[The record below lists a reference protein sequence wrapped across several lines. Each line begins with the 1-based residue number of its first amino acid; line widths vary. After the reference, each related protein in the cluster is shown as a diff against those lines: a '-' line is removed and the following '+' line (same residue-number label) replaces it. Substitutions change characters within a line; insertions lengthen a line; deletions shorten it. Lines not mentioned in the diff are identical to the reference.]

1 MMKYFATI
9 ILTLFV
15 SLGFSQGKTKRVL
28 FLGNSYTYVN
38 DLPKTIADMALSTND
53 TLIYDSNC
61 PGGYT
66 LQGHA
71 TNATSLNKIKQGNWD
86 YVVLQEQSQ
95 YPSFPIN
102 QVETDVFPYAK
113 LLDSLIHVSNPCA
126 ETVFYMTWGRKNG
139 DASNCP
145 SWPPICT
152 YNGMDSLLRLR
163 YETMA
168 TSNKALL
175 SPVSV
180 VWKYLRTN
188 NPLIELYQSD
198 ESHPSEAGTYAAACS
213 FYTVFFGKDPSNVT
227 FKSTLLLADLVS
239 IRNAAKTTVF
249 DQLLQWHIG
258 EFNPKATFTNT
269 TISNQHIQFTNTST
283 NATSY
288 QWYFGDG
295 DSSSSVNPTH
305 QYSSGGAYNVK
316 LIASSCNK
324 ADTFNKSITITTTS
338 IRSTDETNTI
348 MISPQPVHTVLS
360 LNQSVVNATPF
371 AICDMY
377 GRIVKNGILPPT
389 NKSISMD
396 DLIAGGYVLI
406 LNPNKNKPIRLPFY
420 KIND

>member
-1 MMKYFATI
+1 
-9 ILTLFV
+9 
-15 SLGFSQGKTKRVL
+15 VL

-145 SWPPICT
+145 SWPPVCT

-188 NPLIELYQSD
+188 NPLI
-198 ESHPSEAGTYAAACS
+198 GT
-213 FYTVFFGKDPSNVT
+213 
-227 FKSTLLLADLVS
+227 LS
-239 IRNAAKTTVF
+239 I
-249 DQLLQWHIG
+249 G
-258 EFNPKATFTNT
+258 
-269 TISNQHIQFTNTST
+269 
-283 NATSY
+283 
-288 QWYFGDG
+288 
-295 DSSSSVNPTH
+295 
-305 QYSSGGAYNVK
+305 
-316 LIASSCNK
+316 
-324 ADTFNKSITITTTS
+324 
-338 IRSTDETNTI
+338 
-348 MISPQPVHTVLS
+348 
-360 LNQSVVNATPF
+360 
-371 AICDMY
+371 
-377 GRIVKNGILPPT
+377 
-389 NKSISMD
+389 
-396 DLIAGGYVLI
+396 
-406 LNPNKNKPIRLPFY
+406 
-420 KIND
+420 

>member
-1 MMKYFATI
+1 MLKLYLTI
-9 ILTLFV
+9 ALYLFV

-38 DLPKTIADMALSTND
+38 DLPKTIADMALSTGD

-66 LQGHA
+66 LQGHS
-71 TNATSLNKIKQGNWD
+71 TNATSLSKIAQGNWD

-95 YPSFPIN
+95 YPSFPIH
-102 QVETDVFPYAK
+102 QVETDVFPYAHQ
-113 LLDSLIHVSNPCA
+113 LDSLIHVSNPCA
-126 ETVFYMTWGRKNG
+126 QTVFYMTWGRKNG
-139 DASNCP
+139 DASNCS
-145 SWPPICT
+145 SWPPVCT
-152 YNGMDSLLRLR
+152 YEGMDSMLRLR
-163 YETMA
+163 YEMMA
-168 TSNKALL
+168 NANHATL
-175 SPVSV
+175 SPVGV

-188 NPLIELYQSD
+188 SPLLDLYQSD

-213 FYTVFFGKDPSNVT
+213 FYTVFFRKDPTIIT
-227 FKSTLLLADLVS
+227 FKSTLALADGSS

-249 DQLLQWHIG
+249 DQMLQWHIG
-258 EFNPKATFTNT
+258 EFDPRATFTNT
-269 TISNQHIQFTNTST
+269 TISNQQIQFTNTST

-305 QYSSGGAYNVK
+305 QYSSGGTYNVK

-324 ADTFNKSITITTTS
+324 TDTFNKSITIAITS
-338 IRSTDETNTI
+338 IHSTHETNTI
-348 MISPQPVHTVLS
+348 MISPQPVHTILS

-371 AICDMY
+371 AICDMD
-377 GRIVKNGILPPT
+377 GRMVKNGILPPP

-406 LNPNKNKPIRLPFY
+406 LYTNKNEPIRLPFY

>member
-1 MMKYFATI
+1 MLKSYATI
-9 ILTLFV
+9 TLTLLI

-38 DLPKTIADMALSTND
+38 DLPKTIADMALSTDD

-66 LQGHA
+66 FQGHA
-71 TNATSLNKIKQGNWD
+71 TNATSFSKIKQGNWD

-102 QVETDVFPYAK
+102 QVEADVFPYAK
-113 LLDSLIHVSNPCA
+113 MLDSLIHVSSPCA
-126 ETVFYMTWGRKNG
+126 QTVFYMTWGRKNG

-145 SWPPICT
+145 SWPPVCT

-168 TSNKALL
+168 TSNKSLL

-180 VWKYLRTN
+180 VWKYLRNN

-213 FYTVFFGKDPSNVT
+213 FYTVFFQKDPTNVT

-249 DQLLQWHIG
+249 DHPLQWHIG
-258 EFNPKATFTNT
+258 EYYPQATFTNT
-269 TISNQHIQFTNTST
+269 TITNQQVQFTNTSI
-283 NATSY
+283 NATAY
-288 QWYFGDG
+288 QWLFGDG
-295 DSSSSVNPTH
+295 DSSSTPNPTH
-305 QYSSGGAYNVK
+305 QYSSAGTYNVK
-316 LIASSCNK
+316 LIASNCSIS
-324 ADTFNKSITITTTS
+324 DTLSKSITIGTTAILTE
-338 IRSTDETNTI
+338 DENSAI
-348 MISPQPVHTVLS
+348 SISPNPVHAALVLS
-360 LNQSVVNATPF
+360 KGF
-371 AICDMY
+371 AIEATYTVFDIS
-377 GRIVKNGILPPT
+377 GRVVQKGTLFSNENRINVENL
-389 NKSISMD
+389 KSGNYF
-396 DLIAGGYVLI
+396 IAIQKSKGAT
-406 LNPNKNKPIRLPFY
+406 IRLPFY
-420 KIND
+420 RSND

>member
-1 MMKYFATI
+1 MLKLYLTI
-9 ILTLFV
+9 ALYLFV

-38 DLPKTIADMALSTND
+38 DLPKTIADMALSTGD

-66 LQGHA
+66 LQGHS
-71 TNATSLNKIKQGNWD
+71 TNATSLSKIAQGNWD

-95 YPSFPIN
+95 YPSFPIH
-102 QVETDVFPYAK
+102 QVETDVFPYAHQ
-113 LLDSLIHVSNPCA
+113 LDSLIHVSNPCA
-126 ETVFYMTWGRKNG
+126 QTVFYMTWGRKNG
-139 DASNCP
+139 DASNCS
-145 SWPPICT
+145 SWPPVCT
-152 YNGMDSLLRLR
+152 YEGMDSMLRLR
-163 YETMA
+163 YEMMA
-168 TSNKALL
+168 NANHATL
-175 SPVSV
+175 SPVGV

-188 NPLIELYQSD
+188 SPLLDLYQSD
-198 ESHPSEAGTYAAACS
+198 ESHPSEAGTYAAACC
-213 FYTVFFGKDPSNVT
+213 FYTVFFRKDPTVIT
-227 FKSTLLLADLVS
+227 FKSTLALADGSS

-249 DQLLQWHIG
+249 DQMLQWHIG
-258 EFNPKATFTNT
+258 EYDPRATFTNT
-269 TISNQHIQFTNTST
+269 TISNQQIQFTNTST

-305 QYSSGGAYNVK
+305 QYSSGGTYNVK

-324 ADTFNKSITITTTS
+324 TDTFNKSITIAITS
-338 IRSTDETNTI
+338 IHSTHETNTI
-348 MISPQPVHTVLS
+348 MISPQPVHTILS

-371 AICDMY
+371 AICDMD
-377 GRIVKNGILPPT
+377 GRMVKNGILPPP

-396 DLIAGGYVLI
+396 DLIAGGYVLF
-406 LNPNKNKPIRLPFY
+406 LYTNKNEPIRLPFY

>member
-1 MMKYFATI
+1 
-9 ILTLFV
+9 L
-15 SLGFSQGKTKRVL
+15 
-28 FLGNSYTYVN
+28 
-38 DLPKTIADMALSTND
+38 
-53 TLIYDSNC
+53 
-61 PGGYT
+61 
-66 LQGHA
+66 
-71 TNATSLNKIKQGNWD
+71 
-86 YVVLQEQSQ
+86 
-95 YPSFPIN
+95 
-102 QVETDVFPYAK
+102 
-113 LLDSLIHVSNPCA
+113 
-126 ETVFYMTWGRKNG
+126 
-139 DASNCP
+139 
-145 SWPPICT
+145 
-152 YNGMDSLLRLR
+152 
-163 YETMA
+163 
-168 TSNKALL
+168 
-175 SPVSV
+175 
-180 VWKYLRTN
+180 
-188 NPLIELYQSD
+188 ELYQSD

-348 MISPQPVHTVLS
+348 MISPHPVHKVLS
-360 LNQSVVNATPF
+360 LNQPLVNVTPF
-371 AICDMY
+371 TICDMY
-377 GRIVKNGILPPT
+377 GRIVKSGILQPS
-389 NKSISMD
+389 NKTISMD
-396 DLIAGGYVLI
+396 DLIAGEYVLI
-406 LNPNKNKPIRLPFY
+406 LHPNKNEPIRLPFH